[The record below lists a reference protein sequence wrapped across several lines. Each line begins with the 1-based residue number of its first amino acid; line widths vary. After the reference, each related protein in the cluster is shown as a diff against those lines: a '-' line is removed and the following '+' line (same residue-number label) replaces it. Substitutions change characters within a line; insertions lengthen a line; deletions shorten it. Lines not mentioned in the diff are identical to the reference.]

1 MTHPLSAGARLAE
14 IEREIL
20 ARAPETDIVP
30 TLDRVRAVMDLL
42 GDPQRAFRV
51 IHVTG
56 TNGKTSTA
64 RFIEAVC
71 RELGLRTGRFTS
83 PHLHS
88 MRERISVDGE
98 PVAPEVFVETWDQIR
113 PVVELVDQRFI
124 DEGGPRMTFFEVL
137 AVLGY
142 AIFADAPVEV
152 AVVEVGMG
160 GTWDATNVADGDVA
174 VVTPV
179 AVDHTRFLGSTPA
192 EIAQEKAGI
201 VKSGAL
207 VVVGAQ
213 DDDVADVI
221 REQAVAAGA
230 RVYAADLDFG
240 LTGREVAVGG
250 QVVSLRGL
258 AGDYDDLFLPVH
270 GPHQADNVA
279 LAVAAVEA
287 FVGGGERRIDPD
299 VLRAALAGASAPG
312 RLEPVR
318 QSPTIL
324 VDAAHNPHGI
334 AAHNPHGMRALADAL
349 SDAFTFTRLV
359 GAVAIFADK
368 DASSMLEALEPV
380 LDHVVVTRNTSPRS
394 MDPAELGELAAD
406 LFGSGRVSVV
416 PALPDALEE
425 AVTLAEQAG
434 IGGGVIVTGS
444 VVTAADVR
452 ALLGVTSS

>member
-1 MTHPLSAGARLAE
+1 MTSSPSVEARLAE
-14 IEREIL
+14 VEREIL

-64 RFIEAVC
+64 RFIEALC

-98 PVAPEVFVETWDQIR
+98 PVAPEVLVEVWDQIR
-113 PVVELVDQRFI
+113 PIVELVDQRFV

-142 AIFADAPVEV
+142 AVFADAPVEV

-174 VVTPV
+174 VITPV

-201 VKSGAL
+201 VKPGAL

-221 REQAVAAGA
+221 RERAAAADA

-240 LTGREVAVGG
+240 LTGRQVTVGG

-287 FVGGGERRIDPD
+287 FVGGGQRRVDPD
-299 VLRAALAGASAPG
+299 VLRAALAGVSVPG

-324 VDAAHNPHGI
+324 VD

-359 GAVAIFADK
+359 GVVAVFADK
-368 DASSMLEALEPV
+368 DALSMLEALEPV

-394 MDPAELGELAAD
+394 VDPAELGELAAD
-406 LFGSGRVSVV
+406 LFGAGRVSVV

-425 AVTLAEQAG
+425 GVTLAEQDG
-434 IGGGVIVTGS
+434 IGGGVIATGS

-452 ALLGVTSS
+452 ALLGMTNS

>member
-1 MTHPLSAGARLAE
+1 MTHSLSAGVRLAE

-88 MRERISVDGE
+88 IQERISVDGE
-98 PVAPEVFVETWDQIR
+98 PVAPEVLIETWDQIR
-113 PVVELVDQRFI
+113 PIVELIDQRSLA
-124 DEGGPRMTFFEVL
+124 EGGPRMTFFEVL
-137 AVLGY
+137 VVLGY
-142 AIFADAPVEV
+142 AVFADAPVEV

-174 VVTPV
+174 VITPV

-207 VVVGAQ
+207 VVAGAQ

-221 REQAVAAGA
+221 REWAAAAGA
-230 RVYAADLDFG
+230 RAYAADLDFG

-258 AGDYDDLFLPVH
+258 AGDYDDLFVPVH

-287 FVGGGERRIDPD
+287 FVGGGQRRIDPD

-324 VDAAHNPHGI
+324 VDAAHNT
-334 AAHNPHGMRALADAL
+334 HGMRALADAL

-359 GAVAIFADK
+359 GAVAIFGDK
-368 DASSMLEALEPV
+368 DAASMLEALEPV

-425 AVTLAEQAG
+425 AVTLAEQEG